1 MIGNKA
7 LISCRHA
14 AISSKS
20 WDCRVTGRYSGRNG
34 ACDLSQW
41 CDRKSPRIYRCHA
54 RDAYISRLEKSGSS
68 GLFLQEMNV
77 PRSCLRALYPALAWH
92 DTEIAHILSHFYL
105 FLPPFK
111 FRVFFFSLQK
121 AINHCCMHAILNKK
135 LRCSLF
141 LYEQYFWGFKY
152 CLFWKIQRKSMLH
165 HMTADLIMQF
175 TAVNTLTWAYSL
187 IIEDIPPTHGRS
199 LQTSNNWIFWEN
211 LY

>member
-20 WDCRVTGRYSGRNG
+20 WDCRVTGRYSGRYG

-77 PRSCLRALYPALAWH
+77 PRSCLRAFYPALAWH
-92 DTEIAHILSHFYL
+92 DTEIARILSHFYL

-111 FRVFFFSLQK
+111 FREFFF
-121 AINHCCMHAILNKK
+121 
-135 LRCSLF
+135 
-141 LYEQYFWGFKY
+141 
-152 CLFWKIQRKSMLH
+152 
-165 HMTADLIMQF
+165 F
-175 TAVNTLTWAYSL
+175 TAESNKSLLYACNSEQKTQMQPISLWTVFLVSFEKFNGNQCCITWQQIWL
-187 IIEDIPPTHGRS
+187 CN
-199 LQTSNNWIFWEN
+199 LQQWIH
-211 LY
+211 

>member
-20 WDCRVTGRYSGRNG
+20 WDCCVTGRYSGRYG

-77 PRSCLRALYPALAWH
+77 PRSCLRALYPALTWH
-92 DTEIAHILSHFYL
+92 DTEIACILSHFYL

-121 AINHCCMHAILNKK
+121 AINHCCMHACNSEQKTQMQPI
-135 LRCSLF
+135 SLWTVF
-141 LYEQYFWGFKY
+141 LGF
-152 CLFWKIQRKSMLH
+152 
-165 HMTADLIMQF
+165 
-175 TAVNTLTWAYSL
+175 
-187 IIEDIPPTHGRS
+187 
-199 LQTSNNWIFWEN
+199 
-211 LY
+211 

>member
-1 MIGNKA
+1 M
-7 LISCRHA
+7 ISCRHA

-20 WDCRVTGRYSGRNG
+20 WDCCVTGRYSGRDG

-54 RDAYISRLEKSGSS
+54 RDAYISRLEKYGSS

-77 PRSCLRALYPALAWH
+77 LQSCLRALYPALAWH
-92 DTEIAHILSHFYL
+92 DTEIARILSHFYL

-111 FRVFFFSLQK
+111 FREFFFFTAESNKSLLY
-121 AINHCCMHAILNKK
+121 ACMQFWTKNSDAAYFSMNSVSGVLNIVSFEK
-135 LRCSLF
+135 F
-141 LYEQYFWGFKY
+141 
-152 CLFWKIQRKSMLH
+152 QRKSMLH

-199 LQTSNNWIFWEN
+199 LPTSNNRIFWEN